1 MASTRPKTVNN
12 KEVVYEWEGKDRNS
26 KQVRGEMR
34 AGGENQVKAA
44 LRRQGV
50 TPNKIRKRRMRS
62 GKAIKPKDMAIFTRQ
77 LATMMKAG
85 VPLLQAFDIVGRG
98 NPNISVTKLLND
110 IRGDVETGT
119 SLSVAFRKYPL
130 YFDNL
135 YCNLVEAGES
145 AGILDQL
152 LDRLAVYMEKTEAI
166 KSKIKSALMYPISV
180 LIVAFVVVAVI
191 MIFVVPSFK
200 TVFAGFGAELPGP
213 TLVVIAISE
222 FFVSY
227 WYLIFGGV
235 GGGVYFFLESWKRNE
250 KVQEFMDRLMRK
262 LPIFGAL
269 VEKSCIARW
278 TRTLATM
285 FAAGVPLV
293 EALDS
298 VGGAAGN
305 IVYLRATQKIQQEVS
320 TGTALTTAMSN
331 ANLFPSMVIQMCS
344 IGEESG
350 SIDHMLGKCADFY
363 EAEVD
368 DMVAGISSL
377 MEPIIIVLLGTII
390 GGIVVAMYLPIF
402 KMGQVV

>member
-1 MASTRPKTVNN
+1 MATAAPKGSTEFVF
-12 KEVVYEWEGKDRNS
+12 EWEGKDRNG
-26 KQVRGEMR
+26 KQVRGEIR
-34 AGGENQVKAA
+34 AGGENQVKAS

-50 TPNKIRKRRMRS
+50 LPTKIKKRRMRS
-62 GKAIKPKDMAIFTRQ
+62 GKTIKPKDLAIFTRQ

-98 NPNISVTKLLND
+98 NPNPSVTKLLND
-110 IRGDVETGT
+110 IRNDVETGT
-119 SLSVAFRKYPL
+119 SLSVAFRKFPL

-135 YCNLVEAGES
+135 YCNLIEAGEA

-152 LDRLAVYMEKTEAI
+152 LDRLAMYMEKTEAI

-180 LIVAFVVVAVI
+180 LVVAFVVTAVI
-191 MIFVVPSFK
+191 LIFVVPAFK
-200 TVFAGFGAELPGP
+200 EVFANFGADLPAP
-213 TLVVIAISE
+213 TLAVIALSE
-222 FFVSY
+222 IFVKY
-227 WYLIFGGV
+227 WWLIFGGL
-235 GGGVYFFLESWKRNE
+235 GGGFYFFMQAWRRDE
-250 KVQEFMDRLMRK
+250 KVQQIMDRIMLKM
-262 LPIFGAL
+262 PIFGTL
-269 VEKSCIARW
+269 VDKSCVARW
-278 TRTLATM
+278 TRTLSTM

-305 IVYLRATQKIQQEVS
+305 SVYTKATKRIQQEVS
-320 TGTALTTAMSN
+320 TGTALTVAMTN
-331 ANLFPSMVIQMCS
+331 ANLFPSMVLQMCS

-350 SIDHMLGKCADFY
+350 SIDHMLGKAADFY

-377 MEPIIIVLLGTII
+377 MEPIIIVVLGTVI

-402 KMGQVV
+402 KIGQVV

>member
-1 MASTRPKTVNN
+1 
-12 KEVVYEWEGKDRNS
+12 
-26 KQVRGEMR
+26 
-34 AGGENQVKAA
+34 
-44 LRRQGV
+44 
-50 TPNKIRKRRMRS
+50 
-62 GKAIKPKDMAIFTRQ
+62 
-77 LATMMKAG
+77 
-85 VPLLQAFDIVGRG
+85 
-98 NPNISVTKLLND
+98 
-110 IRGDVETGT
+110 
-119 SLSVAFRKYPL
+119 
-130 YFDNL
+130 
-135 YCNLVEAGES
+135 
-145 AGILDQL
+145 
-152 LDRLAVYMEKTEAI
+152 
-166 KSKIKSALMYPISV
+166 
-180 LIVAFVVVAVI
+180 VAFVVVAVI